1 MLTLNLQAVF
11 RAKFTFF
18 PIFRNR
24 GKVARKYAILRA
36 SKIIKVP
43 DF

>member
-1 MLTLNLQAVF
+1 MLTLNLEDVF
-11 RAKFTFF
+11 RAVFSDFR
-18 PIFRNR
+18 IFRNG
-24 GKVARKYAILRA
+24 GKNARKYAILRA

>member
-1 MLTLNLQAVF
+1 MLTLNLKILFQAKIAF
-11 RAKFTFF
+11 FT
-18 PIFRNR
+18 IFRNR